1 MKTSLLTTVLLLVFG
16 SFTLAKSIPHDSLY
30 FGQTPPG
37 NVPKVFAPGIVSL
50 PNRKEAVITFSPD
63 GASVFFYIETY
74 PNPGTPYTMFST
86 YSNNH
91 WSTPDTIPF
100 SFGRATG
107 EPFFAFNGNRL
118 YMFASNA
125 VNHHGIVDLCY
136 SEKQGNNWSSPVSLG
151 NPPNSEAYQYHPCI
165 VGDSSIYF
173 SSEIGYICRSQYS
186 NGAYQSRVILPN
198 PINHVGTQTWGD
210 PYVSPAET
218 YMIFKSIREGGYGQ
232 HDLYISYRKT
242 DGSWTNPKNLGNVI
256 NTPNDE
262 TAGDITPDGLYM
274 TYGSNSDMYWVS
286 SGFIDSLRYT
296 NFIPYVK
303 NPIPS
308 QTAVLNQWFVYTI
321 PDTTFI
327 DDDGNNTLTY
337 SAKLLNGNPLP
348 SWLAFDTLTATF
360 SGMPPSLGNLYINVT
375 ATDTAGAS
383 VLTTMVILVK
393 ETIGIYQAGSEEKT
407 LRIFPNPTHG
417 MVTVSL
423 EKSKDG
429 PAVLDVYTIEGE
441 NIQTNTFKRSIN
453 LDLTTRPRGM
463 YFVKVVVDNEI
474 LVSKINLD

>member
-16 SFTLAKSIPHDSLY
+16 SFTLAQSIPHDSLY

-91 WSTPDTIPF
+91 WSTPDTISF

-210 PYVSPAET
+210 PYVSPGET

-393 ETIGIYQAGSEEKT
+393 ETIGIYQAGSEGKT

>member
-441 NIQTNTFKRSIN
+441 NIQITTFKRSIN
-453 LDLTTRPRGM
+453 LDLTTKPRGM